1 MEVVVAIR
9 GVQKTTFA
17 TPSTRKQGWWVV
29 DATGKTLGR
38 LATRL
43 AMVLMGKHKPGYTP
57 HVDTG
62 DYVIVTNAGKVNVTG
77 NKLEKKEYQHYTG
90 YMGGLKTEKMGSL
103 LKRKP
108 ALIIMLAV
116 RRMIPKGRLGRA
128 MLKKLRVFAG
138 DSHPHE
144 AQKPETLVV
153 SQ

>member
-9 GVQKTTFA
+9 GVQKTTLA
-17 TPSTRKQGWWVV
+17 KPSNVKQGWWIV
-29 DATGKTLGR
+29 DATDKTLGR

-43 AMVLMGKHKPGYTP
+43 ATILMGKHKPDYTP
-57 HVDTG
+57 SIDTG
-62 DYVIVTNAGKVNVTG
+62 DYIIVTNAGKVHVTG

-138 DSHPHE
+138 DTHPHA
-144 AQKPETLVV
+144 AQRPETLVV
-153 SQ
+153 S

>member
-1 MEVVVAIR
+1 MSVARPLRPTKSI
-9 GVQKTTFA
+9 
-17 TPSTRKQGWWVV
+17 TRAQIDPKWWVV
-29 DATGKTLGR
+29 DASGKTLGR

-43 AMVLMGKHKPGYTP
+43 ATVLMGKHKPGYTP

-62 DYVIVTNAGKVNVTG
+62 DYIIVTNAGKVNVTG
-77 NKLEKKEYQHYTG
+77 RKLEQKEYQHYTG

-138 DSHPHE
+138 DTHPHA
-144 AQKPETLVV
+144 AQKPETLVFN
-153 SQ
+153 